1 MTHGERQTEQFS
13 SIKKHRRLVPE
24 GANRFPAAL

>member
-1 MTHGERQTEQFS
+1 MTHGERQTKQFS
-13 SIKKHRRLVPE
+13 SIKKHRLVPE